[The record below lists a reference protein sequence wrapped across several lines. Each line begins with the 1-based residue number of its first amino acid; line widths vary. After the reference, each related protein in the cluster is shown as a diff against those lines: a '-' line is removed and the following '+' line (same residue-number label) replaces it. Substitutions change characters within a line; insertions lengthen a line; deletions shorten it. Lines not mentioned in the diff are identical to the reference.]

1 MFRERRC
8 PHLVQ
13 RGQTT
18 QQRQGSW
25 GINRLEQREQ
35 IWRFEVQGAQVAIGQ
50 PAALRTGCG
59 SGIVVDG
66 DAIAAV
72 PHVTST
78 GESAE
83 YIAVEGCR
91 RGDVVPMKAG
101 GVELARNIG
110 KKPFYEILVELK
122 K

>member
-1 MFRERRC
+1 MKGEVSDAPLGEMGTRVLFEDDRVRIWELALAPGEETA
-8 PHLVQ
+8 PHRHDLDYY
-13 RGQTT
+13 
-18 QQRQGSW
+18 
-25 GINRLEQREQ
+25 I
-35 IWRFEVQGAQVAIGQ
+35 
-50 PAALRTGCG
+50 
-59 SGIVVDG
+59 IVVDG

-83 YIAVEGCR
+83 YIAVEGCQ

-101 GVELARNIG
+101 GIELARNIG